1 MNHRFKDCKI
11 IQSTGDPAVH
21 RAGRVLVSPWRIIEN
36 GYVRVE
42 NNRVVEVGRCASGP
56 HGIDHCIDH
65 GPGVLMPGLVN
76 AHLHLELT
84 ALKGAVP
91 FDKGFQAWVAEL
103 LVKREALGEGALK
116 DAAGTGIDHLMAS
129 GTLGIG
135 EISTLGITRDIAETS
150 GLSGV
155 WFQEMLGSTPGPF
168 DFACDASGELS
179 CSLAG
184 HAPHTSS
191 PDLLTRL
198 KKRATAKQLPF
209 SIHVA
214 ESSDES
220 RFLETGRGDW
230 ADFLTLRGIDFS
242 SWPLPAVS
250 PVDYLDRLGILDPLT
265 VAVHLLRVDD
275 RDLEILKRKGV
286 KTVVCPR
293 SNLNLHNRLPDI
305 QRLLDRGLTPGLGTD
320 SLASNDSLSMA
331 DEMAFVARNYPGI
344 SPKEILAMA
353 TVHGAAALG
362 LAKRMGT
369 LLPGR
374 AGAFLYLPVEASTT
388 ETLLETITGHE

>member
-1 MNHRFKDCKI
+1 MSQRFKDCKI
-11 IQSTGDPAVH
+11 IQSTMGSSVH
-21 RAGRVLVSPWRIIEN
+21 RAGWVVVTPWKIIKN

-42 NNRVVEVGRCASGP
+42 NNRVVEVGRSASGTQ
-56 HGIDHCIDH
+56 GIDH
-65 GPGVLMPGLVN
+65 GSGVLMAGLVN

-84 ALKGAVP
+84 ALKGAVS

-103 LVKREALGEGALK
+103 LVKRGALGERDLK
-116 DAAGTGIDHLMAS
+116 DAAGTGVDQVMAS
-129 GTLGIG
+129 GTLGVG
-135 EISTLGITRDIAETS
+135 EISTLGITRDLLETS

-155 WFQEMLGSTPGPF
+155 WFQEMLGSTPGSF
-168 DFACDASGELS
+168 DFACDAGGKLK

-191 PDLLTRL
+191 PELLARL
-198 KKRATAKQLPF
+198 KKRSTAKKLPF

-220 RFLETGRGDW
+220 RFLKTGKGDW
-230 ADFLTLRGIDFS
+230 ADFLTERGIDFS
-242 SWPLPAVS
+242 SWPLPATS

-265 VAVHLLRVDD
+265 VAVHLLRVND
-275 RDLEILKRKGV
+275 RDIDILKGHGV

-293 SNLNLHNRLPDI
+293 SNLNLHKRLPDI
-305 QRLLDRGLTPGLGTD
+305 KRLLDRGLTPGLGTD

-331 DEMAFVARNYPGI
+331 DEMAFVGRNYPGI
-344 SPKEILAMA
+344 AVSDILAMA
-353 TVHGAAALG
+353 TVYGAGALG
-362 LAKRMGT
+362 LAERMGT

-374 AGAFLYLPVEASTT
+374 AGEFLYLPVQASTS
-388 ETLLETITGHE
+388 ETLLENLILHE